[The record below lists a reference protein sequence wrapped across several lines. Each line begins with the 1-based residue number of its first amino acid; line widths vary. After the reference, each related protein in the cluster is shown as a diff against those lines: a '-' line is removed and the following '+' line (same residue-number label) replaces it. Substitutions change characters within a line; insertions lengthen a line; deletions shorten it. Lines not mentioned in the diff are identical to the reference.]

1 MGVII
6 NTHIDNAKD
15 FDIVMPIYSL
25 IECSD
30 NFWKHREVYCN
41 AIKANQL

>member
-1 MGVII
+1 MSVII
-6 NTHIDNAKD
+6 DTQIDNAKD

-30 NFWKHREVYCN
+30 NFWKHPEVYCN